1 MKNFSTGTGLVALS
15 AAILGSTIIMRFGP
29 ADQAA
34 HAAPPIDAAK
44 AIAAAS
50 AAQATPTIVWYGVVP
65 TVGTSD
71 LKEIFRAWSDGR
83 IEATRGRFE
92 NTGGNG
98 SYCTKWV
105 TSSGS
110 SSSPLCSTWTVVSD
124 PNQGYNAASDI
135 NFDAKVDGADLGQ
148 LLADW
153 GDAPRQDIPPSDC
166 PLNLVNP

>member
-1 MKNFSTGTGLVALS
+1 MKNLSTGTGLALLS

-34 HAAPPIDAAK
+34 HAAPPMEAAK

-50 AAQATPTIVWYGVVP
+50 TAQVTPTIVWYGMLPSLP
-65 TVGTSD
+65 TNSMDAQKFGM
-71 LKEIFRAWSDGR
+71 IRAWSDGR
-83 IEATRGRFE
+83 VEARRFTAYS
-92 NTGGNG
+92 NL
-98 SYCTKWV
+98 CVRDWDK
-105 TSSGS
+105 TSC
-110 SSSPLCSTWTVVSD
+110 PDWEVISD
-124 PNQGYNAASDI
+124 PNSGYKAASDI
-135 NFDAKVDGADLGQ
+135 NFDSKVDGSDLGQ